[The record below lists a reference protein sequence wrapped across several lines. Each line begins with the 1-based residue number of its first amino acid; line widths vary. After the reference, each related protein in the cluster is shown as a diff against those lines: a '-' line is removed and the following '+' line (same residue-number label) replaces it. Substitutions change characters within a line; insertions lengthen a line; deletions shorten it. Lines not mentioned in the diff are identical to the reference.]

1 MVAWDKI
8 CQLKSHGGLGLRKTD
23 AVNLV
28 FQAKLAWKV
37 LWGFEGLW
45 TSVMKHKYLNSNSF
59 LECKIKST
67 DSPVWKSVRRSRV
80 LLQKGIR
87 WNVGEGDRIL
97 FWWDNWCDHTNLVEL
112 LGLDPTSI

>member
-59 LECKIKST
+59 LECKLKSI
-67 DSPVWKSVRRSRV
+67 DSPVWKSILRSRV
-80 LLQKGIR
+80 LLRKGLDGMWIKGIAFCFGGIIG
-87 WNVGEGDRIL
+87 VTI
-97 FWWDNWCDHTNLVEL
+97 
-112 LGLDPTSI
+112 PT